1 MTDALHIN
9 TRADLAAVV
18 PHLLGFTP
26 EDSLV
31 CVPTNS
37 GGPTARIDLPH
48 DPHALTDV
56 VEALADAYRRHRVEC
71 PAVAILAFTD
81 QPQDALI
88 AIQGLS
94 TALDRTTRVDV
105 TLIVDQDQW
114 TDLRTGEVGEVDH
127 GTRDRIS
134 AEFVGRGRALPR
146 ASRADI
152 AKALEGNGAALDAIV
167 PELLARTASMRAD
180 DLADEAGWV
189 LHTIDQ
195 FQRHA
200 VPLGDQPAA
209 RLVAALTLPPV
220 RDLVLAEHSRD
231 NAETMS
237 SLWRDL
243 TRRTPRAQLGPVAEL
258 LAFSSW
264 LAGNGAEAWVAL
276 DLIEQAPARPLA
288 GLVSAALQVAAPP
301 QMWDKARPA
310 SQASRARSTFTSVG
324 PSLREHLPS
333 EHKCRADLASSNAQR
348 QRSEPERQAT
358 AHSHSRVTSSPQR
371 SSPRCLAECP
381 APTIRTDVVAID
393 GIST

>member
-1 MTDALHIN
+1 MTEPLHIN

-56 VEALADAYRRHRVEC
+56 VEALADAYRRHHVEC

-94 TALDRTTRVDV
+94 TALGRTTRVDV
-105 TLIVDQDQW
+105 TLVVDQDQW
-114 TDLRTGEVGEVDH
+114 TDLRTEEVGDIDH

-152 AKALEGNGAALDAIV
+152 AKALEGNAVAFEPIL
-167 PELLARTASMRAD
+167 PEVLARTASMDAD

-231 NAETMS
+231 NAETMA

-276 DLIEQAPARPLA
+276 DLIEHEGGRPLA
-288 GLVSAALQVAAPP
+288 GLVSAALQMAAPP
-301 QMWDKARPA
+301 QMWDEARPT
-310 SQASRARSTFTSVG
+310 SPASRARTDTHERG
-324 PSLREHLPS
+324 SLDR
-333 EHKCRADLASSNAQR
+333 
-348 QRSEPERQAT
+348 
-358 AHSHSRVTSSPQR
+358 
-371 SSPRCLAECP
+371 
-381 APTIRTDVVAID
+381 
-393 GIST
+393 

>member
-56 VEALADAYRRHRVEC
+56 VEALADAYGRHRAEC

-114 TDLRTGEVGEVDH
+114 TDLRTGEVGEVDQ

-152 AKALEGNGAALDAIV
+152 AKALEGNAAALEPIV

-189 LHTIDQ
+189 LHAIDQ
-195 FQRHA
+195 FQRH
-200 VPLGDQPAA
+200 
-209 RLVAALTLPPV
+209 RRT
-220 RDLVLAEHSRD
+220 SR
-231 NAETMS
+231 
-237 SLWRDL
+237 RP
-243 TRRTPRAQLGPVAEL
+243 TRRASCR
-258 LAFSSW
+258 
-264 LAGNGAEAWVAL
+264 
-276 DLIEQAPARPLA
+276 
-288 GLVSAALQVAAPP
+288 SA
-301 QMWDKARPA
+301 DFPA
-310 SQASRARSTFTSVG
+310 SARSG
-324 PSLREHLPS
+324 P
-333 EHKCRADLASSNAQR
+333 
-348 QRSEPERQAT
+348 
-358 AHSHSRVTSSPQR
+358 
-371 SSPRCLAECP
+371 
-381 APTIRTDVVAID
+381 
-393 GIST
+393 G

>member
-1 MTDALHIN
+1 M
-9 TRADLAAVV
+9 
-18 PHLLGFTP
+18 
-26 EDSLV
+26 
-31 CVPTNS
+31 
-37 GGPTARIDLPH
+37 
-48 DPHALTDV
+48 
-56 VEALADAYRRHRVEC
+56 
-71 PAVAILAFTD
+71 
-81 QPQDALI
+81 
-88 AIQGLS
+88 
-94 TALDRTTRVDV
+94 

-114 TDLRTGEVGEVDH
+114 TDLRTGEVGEIDQ

-152 AKALEGNGAALDAIV
+152 AKALEGNAAALEPIV

-288 GLVSAALQVAAPP
+288 GLVSTALQVAAPP
-301 QMWDKARPA
+301 QMWDEARPT
-310 SQASRARSTFTSVG
+310 SQASRARSTLTSVG
-324 PSLREHLPS
+324 PSIRDALHPGRPAHLATLHRRQQPAPRDREAERQLGALAHSRGPAHSRCLGDVLARVSSLDREPRAALPPRNCLAS
-333 EHKCRADLASSNAQR
+333 TRTAVDLAVAERHIGLSRFRRHLRGNERLDKVVQVGGADASAPANSNGANASISDELVKLRPADPQLGRRFRDPQQECVHGCSSL
-348 QRSEPERQAT
+348 S
-358 AHSHSRVTSSPQR
+358 
-371 SSPRCLAECP
+371 
-381 APTIRTDVVAID
+381 I
-393 GIST
+393 